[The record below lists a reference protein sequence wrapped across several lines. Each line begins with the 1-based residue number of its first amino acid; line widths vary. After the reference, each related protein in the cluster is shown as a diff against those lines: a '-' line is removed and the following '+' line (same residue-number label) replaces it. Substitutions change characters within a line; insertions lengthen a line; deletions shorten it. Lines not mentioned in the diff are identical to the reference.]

1 MFNGDFD
8 SPDIRDRWDEL
19 AEKIGPDAATYC
31 ICAAADVPYN
41 PKIQAKNWAAY
52 IQKLKNKATVG
63 FLKGETDPQSVFQ
76 RGMGEMERWKAEWGV
91 GDPEHPYEPT
101 DYRRLDEILRTLS
114 ARNAGGMDAQQEFT
128 LRYCAQLAL
137 LREKSFVK
145 GDPDSVKKTKD
156 LDKMINDNLAAENLR
171 KKYEGPETTARID
184 GIVDAVLKHRKKT
197 DPSATKE
204 QIVGLTCEQATEIC
218 AKWLISHGYSVTM
231 DAANHALLTMLNASR
246 VNSDLPTM
254 PVLPKEFDFSAYEH
268 EFQKATPAVRA
279 REKSVYDYL
288 GLARGRLTQTRMNE
302 QENEMPDEKG

>member
-1 MFNGDFD
+1 MFNGDYD
-8 SPDIRDRWDEL
+8 SPDIRDRWDAL

-63 FLKGETDPQSVFQ
+63 FLKGETDPQSVFK
-76 RGMGEMERWKAEWGV
+76 RGMGELERWQAEWGI
-91 GDPEHPYEPT
+91 GDPDNPYTPT

-145 GDPDSVKKTKD
+145 GDKESVAKAKD
-156 LDKMINDNLAAENLR
+156 LDKMVNDNLAAENLR
-171 KKYEGPETTARID
+171 KKDEGPETTARID
-184 GIVDAVLKHRKKT
+184 GIVEAVKKKHGFGVEL
-197 DPSATKE
+197 TK
-204 QIVGLTCEQATEIC
+204 EQATEMC
-218 AKWLISHGYSVTM
+218 AKWLISHGYSCTR
-231 DAANHALLTMLNASR
+231 DAAEQAILAIINASR

-254 PVLPKEFDFSAYEH
+254 PELPKEFGLSDFDH
-268 EFQKATPAVRA
+268 EFQKPTSAVRA

-302 QENEMPDEKG
+302 QENDVPDEKG

>member
-1 MFNGDFD
+1 MFNGDYD

-41 PKIQAKNWAAY
+41 PKIQAKNWENY
-52 IQKLKNKATVG
+52 IQKLKNRVTVG
-63 FLKGETDPQSVFQ
+63 FAKGETDPQSVFS
-76 RGMGEMERWKAEWGV
+76 RGMGELERWQAEWGI
-91 GDPEHPYEPT
+91 GDPDNPYTPT

-145 GDPDSVKKTKD
+145 GDKESVAKAKD
-156 LDKMINDNLAAENLR
+156 LDKMVNDNLAAENLR
-171 KKYEGPETTARID
+171 KKDEGPETTARID
-184 GIVDAVLKHRKKT
+184 GIVEAIKKKHGFGVEL
-197 DPSATKE
+197 TK
-204 QIVGLTCEQATEIC
+204 EQATEMC
-218 AKWLISHGYSVTM
+218 AKWLISHNYSCTR
-231 DAANHALLTMLNASR
+231 DAAEQAILAMINASR
-246 VNSDLPTM
+246 VNGDLPTM
-254 PVLPKEFDFSAYEH
+254 PELPKEFGLSDFDH
-268 EFQKATPAVRA
+268 EFQKPTSAVRA

-302 QENEMPDEKG
+302 QENDVPDEKG

>member
-1 MFNGDFD
+1 MFNGEYD
-8 SPDIRDRWDEL
+8 SPDIRDRWDAL

-41 PKIQAKNWAAY
+41 PKIQAKNWGVY

-63 FLKGETDPQSVFQ
+63 FLKGETDPQSVFK
-76 RGMGEMERWKAEWGV
+76 RGMGELERWQAEWGI
-91 GDPEHPYEPT
+91 GDPDNPYTPT

-145 GDPDSVKKTKD
+145 GDKESVAKAKD
-156 LDKMINDNLAAENLR
+156 LDKMVNDNLAAENLR
-171 KKYEGPETTARID
+171 KKDEGPETTARID
-184 GIVDAVLKHRKKT
+184 GIVEAVKKKHGFGVEL
-197 DPSATKE
+197 TK
-204 QIVGLTCEQATEIC
+204 EQATEMC
-218 AKWLISHGYSVTM
+218 AKWLISHGYSCTR
-231 DAANHALLTMLNASR
+231 DAAEQAILAIINASR
-246 VNSDLPTM
+246 VNGDLPTM
-254 PVLPKEFDFSAYEH
+254 PELPKEFGLSDFDH
-268 EFQKATPAVRA
+268 EFQKPTSAVRA

-302 QENEMPDEKG
+302 QENDVPDEKG

>member
-1 MFNGDFD
+1 MFDGSFD
-8 SPDIRDRWDEL
+8 SPDVRDRWDAL

-52 IQKLKNKATVG
+52 IQKLKSKVTVG
-63 FLKGETDPQSVFQ
+63 FAKGETDPQSVFS
-76 RGMGEMERWKAEWGV
+76 RGMGELERWQAEWGI
-91 GDPEHPYEPT
+91 GDPDNPYTPT

-145 GDPDSVKKTKD
+145 GDKESVAKAKD
-156 LDKMINDNLAAENLR
+156 LDKMVNDNLAAENLR
-171 KKYEGPETTARID
+171 KKDEGPETTARID
-184 GIVDAVLKHRKKT
+184 GIVEAIKKKHGFGVEL
-197 DPSATKE
+197 TK
-204 QIVGLTCEQATEIC
+204 EQATEMC
-218 AKWLISHGYSVTM
+218 AKWLISHNYSCTR
-231 DAANHALLTMLNASR
+231 DAAEQAILAIINASR
-246 VNSDLPTM
+246 VNGDLPTM
-254 PVLPKEFDFSAYEH
+254 PELPKDFGLSDFDH
-268 EFQKATPAVRA
+268 EFQKPTSAVRA

-302 QENEMPDEKG
+302 QENDVPDEKG

>member
-1 MFNGDFD
+1 MFNGEYD
-8 SPDIRDRWDEL
+8 SPDIRDRWDAL

-41 PKIQAKNWAAY
+41 PKIQAKNWGVY

-63 FLKGETDPQSVFQ
+63 FLKGETDPQSVFK
-76 RGMGEMERWKAEWGV
+76 RGMGEMERWQAEWGI
-91 GDPEHPYEPT
+91 GDPDNNYTPT

-145 GDPDSVKKTKD
+145 GDKESVAKAKD
-156 LDKMINDNLAAENLR
+156 LDKMVNDNLAAENLR
-171 KKYEGPETTARID
+171 KKDEGPETTARID
-184 GIVDAVLKHRKKT
+184 GIVEAIKKKHGFGVEL
-197 DPSATKE
+197 TK
-204 QIVGLTCEQATEIC
+204 EQATEMC
-218 AKWLISHGYSVTM
+218 AKWLISHNYSCTR
-231 DAANHALLTMLNASR
+231 DAAEQAILAIINASR

-254 PVLPKEFDFSAYEH
+254 PELPKEFGLSDFDH
-268 EFQKATPAVRA
+268 EFQKPTSAVRA

-302 QENEMPDEKG
+302 QENDVPDEKG

>member
-1 MFNGDFD
+1 MFNGDYD
-8 SPDIRDRWDEL
+8 SPDIRDRWDTL

-41 PKIQAKNWAAY
+41 PKIQAKNWGVY

-76 RGMGEMERWKAEWGV
+76 RGMNEMERWKAEWGV

-171 KKYEGPETTARID
+171 KKDEGPETTARID
-184 GIVDAVLKHRKKT
+184 GIVEAIKKKHGFGVEL
-197 DPSATKE
+197 TK
-204 QIVGLTCEQATEIC
+204 EQATEMC
-218 AKWLISHGYSVTM
+218 AKWLISHGYSCTR
-231 DAANHALLTMLNASR
+231 DAAEQAILAIINASR
-246 VNSDLPTM
+246 ANSDLPTM
-254 PVLPKEFDFSAYEH
+254 PELPKEFGLSDFDH
-268 EFQKATPAVRA
+268 EFQKPTSAVRA

-302 QENEMPDEKG
+302 QENDVPDEKG

>member
-1 MFNGDFD
+1 MFDGSFD
-8 SPDIRDRWDEL
+8 SPDVRDRWDAL

-41 PKIQAKNWAAY
+41 PKIQAKNWASY

-63 FLKGETDPQSVFQ
+63 FAKGETDPKSVFS
-76 RGMGEMERWKAEWGV
+76 RGMGELERWQAEWGI
-91 GDPEHPYEPT
+91 GDPDNPYTPT

-145 GDPDSVKKTKD
+145 GDKESVAKAKD
-156 LDKMINDNLAAENLR
+156 LDKMVNDNLAAENLR
-171 KKYEGPETTARID
+171 KKDEGPETTARID
-184 GIVDAVLKHRKKT
+184 GIVEAIKKKHGFGVEL
-197 DPSATKE
+197 TK
-204 QIVGLTCEQATEIC
+204 EQATEMC
-218 AKWLISHGYSVTM
+218 AKWLISHNYSCTR
-231 DAANHALLTMLNASR
+231 DAAEQAILAIINASR
-246 VNSDLPTM
+246 VNGDLPTM
-254 PVLPKEFDFSAYEH
+254 PELPKEFGLSDFDH
-268 EFQKATPAVRA
+268 EFQKPTSAVRA

-302 QENEMPDEKG
+302 QENDVPDEKG